1 MRKRRSRDQI
11 SALVQQ
17 VQADMESGLSVE
29 QALRKV
35 GVGQSTYYR
44 WKSRL
49 EGPVN
54 VEELRHQE
62 LEAENQRLKLLVAE
76 LAMDRRMLQEALKK
90 KP

>member
-1 MRKRRSRDQI
+1 MQKRRTSDQI
-11 SALVQQ
+11 ALLVRQ
-17 VQADMESGLSVE
+17 VQADVQAGLTVG

-49 EGPVN
+49 EDPVAAEA
-54 VEELRHQE
+54 VRHFE
-62 LEAENQRLKLLVAE
+62 LEAENERLKLLVAE

>member
-1 MRKRRSRDQI
+1 MRKRRTSEQVL
-11 SALVQQ
+11 ALVRQ
-17 VQADMESGLSVE
+17 VQSDLEGGLTVE

-35 GVGQSTYYR
+35 GVGLSTYYR

-49 EGPVN
+49 EDPISAN
-54 VEELRHQE
+54 ELRHQE
-62 LEAENQRLKLLVAE
+62 LESENKRLKLLVAE

>member
-1 MRKRRSRDQI
+1 MRKRRSGEQI
-11 SALVQQ
+11 VSLVQQ
-17 VQADMESGLSVE
+17 VQADVQAGLSVE

-35 GVGQSTYYR
+35 GVGLSTYYR

-49 EGPVN
+49 EDPISAN
-54 VEELRHQE
+54 ELRHQE
-62 LEAENQRLKLLVAE
+62 LESENKRLKLLVAE